1 MRSGVGHRVTR
12 RGFLKRAGLVAGAA
26 VGFPAIVPSTVL
38 GAAAPSNMLTMAC
51 VGVGG
56 QGSGNMRAFHGSKE
70 VRVIAICD
78 VDSSHCEA
86 AAKAVG
92 LGKEACFVDFREV
105 VGREDIDLVSVGTPD
120 HWHVP
125 VSIAAV
131 RAGKDVYCEKPLT
144 LTIAEGRA
152 LADEAARY
160 GRIVQTGSQQR
171 SSSNFRLACE
181 LVRNGRIG
189 KITEVTVGIPGNN
202 RTCEPT
208 WEPMPVPPELDYDM
222 WLGPAPWEPYHKQRC
237 HYEFRF
243 LLDYSGGQI
252 TNWGAHH
259 LDIAQWGLG
268 MDDSVPVEVL
278 GTGEFPTT
286 GLFTTATKTHFE
298 VVYANGVRLTC
309 ATGGSGTRFIGTDGM
324 VYVDRGK
331 LQTTPEALAKD
342 TIGPD
347 EIHLYE
353 SNNHIRNFIE
363 CVKTRKQPICNAEVG
378 HRSSTLCHLGNIA
391 MLLKRRLQWDPVKE
405 EFVGDRVAN
414 GMVARA
420 MRSPWRI

>member
-1 MRSGVGHRVTR
+1 
-12 RGFLKRAGLVAGAA
+12 LKGAGLVAGAT
-26 VGFPAIVPSTVL
+26 VGFPAIVPSTVF

-70 VRVIAICD
+70 VRVIAVCD

-268 MDDSVPVEVL
+268 MDDSGPVEVL
-278 GTGEFPTT
+278 GAGEFPTT

-353 SNNHIRNFIE
+353 SNNHIRNFVE

-391 MLLKRRLQWDPVKE
+391 MLLKRKLQWDPVKE
-405 EFVGDRVAN
+405 EFVGDRAAN
-414 GMVARA
+414 GMAARA